1 MEELHNH
8 TKNAEKFK
16 SALDKDAS
24 IYQQREEKSARERL
38 SEAHGWDKVEFIAE
52 YYGITI
58 LIVVIVLVVVIQFVY
73 GRLTSTKTALNV
85 VAINAAGETDEEYE
99 ASWFSNFLEENGI
112 NTSKYEININRTLY
126 IDTDENTTSYGTV
139 YSTESLVTVFGTGSV
154 DLFFANDEYFETM
167 ASLQYAGNLETYL
180 TEEEIASIDE
190 DRLVYVTIA
199 DEEEDSSDST
209 EDASEEGVTILAG
222 IRLYDDDDWL
232 NDLGWYT
239 EGVDVTVGIASLSE
253 NTELATTLLKEI
265 GYYSRGGDDIEGAW
279 LLIF

>member
-16 SALDKDAS
+16 SALDEDAS

-38 SEAHGWDKVEFIAE
+38 AEAHGWEKVEFIGE

-58 LIVVIVLVVVIQFVY
+58 LIAVIVLIVVIQFAY
-73 GRLTSTKTALNV
+73 GRLTSTNTVLNV
-85 VAINAAGETDEEYE
+85 VAVNAAGEADEEYE
-99 ASWFSNFLEENGI
+99 ASWFAEFLEENDI
-112 NTSKYEININRTLY
+112 NTSKNEVNINRTLY
-126 IDTDENTTSYGTV
+126 IDTDETTTSYGTV

-190 DRLVYVTIA
+190 DRLVYVTIV
-199 DEEEDSSDST
+199 DEDEDSGEEQSDA
-209 EDASEEGVTILAG
+209 EEASEEGVTILAG
-222 IRLYDDDDWL
+222 IRLYDDDEWL
-232 NDLGWYT
+232 NELGWYT
-239 EGVDVTVGIASLSE
+239 EGVDVTVGIASLAE
-253 NTELATTLLKEI
+253 NKELAVTLLKEI
-265 GYYSRGGDDIEGAW
+265 
-279 LLIF
+279 IF